1 MKIFILLLIS
11 FLLPFS
17 VQAKKEEPLKYD
29 IASAGVSAS
38 GMTLVKISLYV
49 DKPAKATVELLKK
62 AAVHGIVFRGLS
74 ESSVMGY
81 SNQKPLASSPAAAQQ
96 YGDFFELF
104 FQPGGQYLSYANMVE
119 STTQAVKV
127 GKKEYRVT
135 AIINVSTDQLRQ
147 LLQQGGVIRKMTDGF

>member
-49 DKPAKATVELLKK
+49 DKPTKATVELLKK

>member
-1 MKIFILLLIS
+1 MKTFIVLLIS

-49 DKPAKATVELLKK
+49 DKPAKATTELLKK
-62 AAVHGIVFRGLS
+62 AAVHGVIFRGLS
-74 ESSVMGY
+74 ESSVLGY
-81 SNQKPLASSPAAAQQ
+81 SNQKPLAASPAAAQQ
-96 YGDFFELF
+96 YGDFFKAF
-104 FQPGGQYLSYANMVE
+104 FQSGGQYLSYANMVE

-135 AIINVSTDQLRQ
+135 AVVNVSTDQLRQ
-147 LLQQGGVIRKMTDGF
+147 VLQQAGVIRKMTDGF

>member
-1 MKIFILLLIS
+1 MRTLILFLTI
-11 FLLPFS
+11 FLLPFV
-17 VQAKKEEPLKYD
+17 VQAKKEDPLKYD
-29 IASAGVSAS
+29 ITSAGVSAS

-62 AAVHGIVFRGLS
+62 AAVHGIIFRGLN
-74 ESSVMGY
+74 ESSVLGY

-96 YGDFFELF
+96 YGDFFEAF
-104 FQPGGQYLSYANMVE
+104 FQENGQYLSYANMVE

-135 AIINVSTDQLRQ
+135 AVVNISTDQLKQ
-147 LLQQGGVIRKMTDGF
+147 VLQQAGVIRKMTDGF